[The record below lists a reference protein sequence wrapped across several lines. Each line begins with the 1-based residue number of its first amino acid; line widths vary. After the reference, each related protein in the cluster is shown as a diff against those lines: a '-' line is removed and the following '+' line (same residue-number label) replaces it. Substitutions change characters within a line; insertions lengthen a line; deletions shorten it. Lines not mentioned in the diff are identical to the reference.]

1 VTQQTIVT
9 SALELNLGNLLGVPA
24 AVALT
29 NALKNCDNNFI
40 QLFNQTSLTL
50 GTQQSIQGAL
60 TLANTVAHAYATTIE
75 SSNSATAAWTFT
87 LPINAGTNNYVLQT
101 DGAGNTSWVAQ
112 TGSSSLTTN
121 TTPISGASAGQLL
134 YSDGTKLQA
143 GPSSL
148 TLGVQQTT
156 LGSLTLAN
164 VAAGAYATTLVSS
177 PSALSAWTLTLPPTA
192 GTSGYVLKTDGSGNT
207 SWTAVTATA
216 GGSPGQL
223 QLNNSG
229 SLAGAANLTY
239 SATGTIL
246 TVAGATKIGDGS
258 STLANNTL
266 TVNNSTA
273 GGKNRQFQIGN
284 GNWYVGAVPYLRS
297 LDAGTVFAFDI
308 MPNTSAADCW
318 IDICS
323 TDITA
328 DSSNYETLDLK
339 KKANGDGIIA
349 CTAAGS
355 GTVRNLLL
363 QVQGGLT
370 AIGVGI
376 EPQSTLDIAGNL
388 AIGSYAGNNAA
399 PTGGLLVSGAVGVGT
414 PTITSG
420 IAVDIQGIIA
430 SASHSGAGE
439 FRAYASTNYVA
450 LRAEAS
456 GNFRAGLF
464 ISNGTA
470 MFYRDG
476 GTGDVYIDTGNS
488 AYGLHLQTNT
498 QDVIDISGAGGITFS
513 KLATAGIL
521 QTSSAG
527 AVSVN
532 STVNAAS
539 VAANFVAD
547 HRLTIIIGSTT
558 YYLPVST
565 VAW

>member
-1 VTQQTIVT
+1 MTQQTIVT

-24 AVALT
+24 SVALT

-50 GTQQSIQGAL
+50 GTQQSIQGSL
-60 TLANTVAHAYATTIE
+60 VLANTVAHAYSTTIE

-273 GGKNRQFQIGN
+273 GGKNRQ
-284 GNWYVGAVPYLRS
+284 
-297 LDAGTVFAFDI
+297 
-308 MPNTSAADCW
+308 
-318 IDICS
+318 
-323 TDITA
+323 
-328 DSSNYETLDLK
+328 
-339 KKANGDGIIA
+339 
-349 CTAAGS
+349 
-355 GTVRNLLL
+355 
-363 QVQGGLT
+363 
-370 AIGVGI
+370 
-376 EPQSTLDIAGNL
+376 
-388 AIGSYAGNNAA
+388 
-399 PTGGLLVSGAVGVGT
+399 
-414 PTITSG
+414 
-420 IAVDIQGIIA
+420 
-430 SASHSGAGE
+430 
-439 FRAYASTNYVA
+439 
-450 LRAEAS
+450 
-456 GNFRAGLF
+456 
-464 ISNGTA
+464 
-470 MFYRDG
+470 
-476 GTGDVYIDTGNS
+476 
-488 AYGLHLQTNT
+488 
-498 QDVIDISGAGGITFS
+498 
-513 KLATAGIL
+513 
-521 QTSSAG
+521 
-527 AVSVN
+527 
-532 STVNAAS
+532 
-539 VAANFVAD
+539 
-547 HRLTIIIGSTT
+547 
-558 YYLPVST
+558 
-565 VAW
+565 